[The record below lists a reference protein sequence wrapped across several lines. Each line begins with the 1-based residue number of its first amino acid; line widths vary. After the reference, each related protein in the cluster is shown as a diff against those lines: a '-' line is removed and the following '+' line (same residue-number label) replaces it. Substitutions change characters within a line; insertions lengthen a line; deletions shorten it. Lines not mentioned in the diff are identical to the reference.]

1 MKNKPDTKQKTSHK
15 TKIILATFFTIFY
28 LLTNASATWWNDSY
42 NYKREI
48 NCSSLT
54 DGLPIVVNGS
64 GGFTLSGNNQVV
76 WTYCSGTGTAVYY
89 NAYNDYVIA
98 NDTTQIPMAVEQG
111 NESSYN
117 PARVWSSKYEA
128 VYLFTN
134 TSDYSGNNYNLQRA
148 DGNPTTTSG
157 KIGGAYIFDGD
168 DSLIYDTSASIDL
181 SLNDDKFTL
190 CHLIKSNS
198 DSIMTVIKLTNN
210 AGNVIERIDLGINS
224 AGSIRFWVE
233 DDDGRTQ
240 DIEYTDSDYTTGNW
254 LLYCGVRNGSNV
266 ANIHHYVNGVE
277 DTVTTSD
284 IHEGVDSLNDVIVQ
298 IKVCEN
304 SNDRYYNGIM
314 DYSFIYNDELTPN
327 EINQIY
333 QNINSGAGYGD
344 LCSRESPN
352 QAPKTPTPSITP
364 STVYTNTSIVY
375 CNATVADV
383 DSSSLNVTFTF
394 YNGSNVLKTW
404 TRTGVA
410 SGSTLDIN
418 VTNYTLWVKG
428 NTLRCTVSVTDNHS
442 ESSNGSTT
450 KTVGNLAPQIT
461 IEQTTVSK
469 NNSQTYTYDYNATDL
484 DVDDGVDTLTWSDN
498 TTLFD
503 INSSTGEITDT
514 PAESEAGTYY
524 IRVSVSDGST
534 QVNDSFTYT
543 ITDINPPSV
552 TINNPTS
559 TTYSS
564 STNVTMNITATDT
577 NNISVCWY
585 SLNSWATNSSFTCS
599 ASTTITASEG
609 SNTLLVGVNDSYGN
623 INNTESVSF
632 IIDTT
637 GPNITLLS
645 PENDSNIQVN
655 TSRNFKCYLSDYS
668 NISIA
673 LFYWNY
679 GGNWTLNG
687 TESNISGNSTTVTFT
702 KNLTALGNYT
712 WNCWANDTHGKG
724 SWGANNYTF
733 TVSVTTSTTTS
744 TTTTTT
750 RKSSSSS
757 GSSSSGAPRSSGGIN
772 QPAESCY
779 DGLKNQDEE
788 GVDCGGTC
796 KPCATCSDGIQNQG
810 EDGVDCGGP
819 CDSCKTKTTTVST
832 TTTSTTHKTT
842 STTQKKTT
850 TSTTQ
855 ASTTTELPETT
866 TTTQPSGTV
875 PLGVTSLAVGI
886 IMLFAVFLILLKKYK

>member
-1 MKNKPDTKQKTSHK
+1 M
-15 TKIILATFFTIFY
+15 
-28 LLTNASATWWNDSY
+28 
-42 NYKREI
+42 
-48 NCSSLT
+48 
-54 DGLPIVVNGS
+54 
-64 GGFTLSGNNQVV
+64 
-76 WTYCSGTGTAVYY
+76 
-89 NAYNDYVIA
+89 
-98 NDTTQIPMAVEQG
+98 
-111 NESSYN
+111 
-117 PARVWSSKYEA
+117 
-128 VYLFTN
+128 
-134 TSDYSGNNYNLQRA
+134 
-148 DGNPTTTSG
+148 
-157 KIGGAYIFDGD
+157 
-168 DSLIYDTSASIDL
+168 
-181 SLNDDKFTL
+181 
-190 CHLIKSNS
+190 
-198 DSIMTVIKLTNN
+198 
-210 AGNVIERIDLGINS
+210 
-224 AGSIRFWVE
+224 
-233 DDDGRTQ
+233 
-240 DIEYTDSDYTTGNW
+240 
-254 LLYCGVRNGSNV
+254 
-266 ANIHHYVNGVE
+266 
-277 DTVTTSD
+277 
-284 IHEGVDSLNDVIVQ
+284 
-298 IKVCEN
+298 
-304 SNDRYYNGIM
+304 
-314 DYSFIYNDELTPN
+314 
-327 EINQIY
+327 
-333 QNINSGAGYGD
+333 
-344 LCSRESPN
+344 
-352 QAPKTPTPSITP
+352 
-364 STVYTNTSIVY
+364 
-375 CNATVADV
+375 
-383 DSSSLNVTFTF
+383 
-394 YNGSNVLKTW
+394 
-404 TRTGVA
+404 
-410 SGSTLDIN
+410 DIN